1 MNKLIEGL
9 TNYCVENTIGTKEFV
24 DFLNQNR
31 EDFGKESQDEIS
43 ELLSKEEDLQRKFLL
58 LAFIAVVDGTKYEGK
73 DLSKELQMRVDGLN
87 EYIDEYRD
95 LLTNGDITISGP
107 ERELVVVKRVDDT
120 HELESY
126 FNPTKG
132 AIGLEKQADILQNY
146 LVGQLLSNGFV
157 IKAKK

>member
-107 ERELVVVKRVDDT
+107 ERELVVVKRVDDA

-146 LVGQLLSNGFV
+146 LVGQLLSSGFV
-157 IKAKK
+157 IKTR

>member
-24 DFLNQNR
+24 DFLNQNK
-31 EDFGKESQDEIS
+31 EDFGKESQEEIS
-43 ELLSKEEDLQRKFLL
+43 ELLGKVQDEQRKFLI
-58 LAFIAVVDGTKYEGK
+58 LAFIAVIDGTKYEGK
-73 DLSKELQMRVDGLN
+73 DLSELLMPSVERLN
-87 EYIDEYRD
+87 KYIDTHKD
-95 LLTNGDITISGP
+95 LFVNGAVNITGP
-107 ERELVVVKRVDDT
+107 ERELVVVKRISET
-120 HELESY
+120 NELDSY

>member
-1 MNKLIEGL
+1 MNKLIEGI
-9 TNYCVENTIGTKEFV
+9 TEYCVEKTISTKEFV
-24 DFLNQNR
+24 EFLNKNTD
-31 EDFGKESQDEIS
+31 DFGKESQAEIS
-43 ELLSKEEDLQRKFLL
+43 ELLSKEDDLQRKFLM

-73 DLSKELQMRVDGLN
+73 DLSEELQMRVDRLN
-87 EYIDEYRD
+87 EYVDEYQE

-107 ERELVVVKRVDDT
+107 ERELVVVKRINDN

-126 FNPTKG
+126 FNSTKG

-157 IKAKK
+157 IKVKN